1 MMVVPPAL
9 FGIEIARQPIDLS
22 QLRPVLIKR

>member
-1 MMVVPPAL
+1 MVVPPAL
-9 FGIEIARQPIDLS
+9 LDIDIARQPIDLS